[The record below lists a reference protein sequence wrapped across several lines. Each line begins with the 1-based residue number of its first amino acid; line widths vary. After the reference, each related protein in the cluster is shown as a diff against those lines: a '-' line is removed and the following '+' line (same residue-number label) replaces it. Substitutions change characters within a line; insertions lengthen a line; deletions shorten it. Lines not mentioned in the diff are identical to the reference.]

1 MPLMTVADLGDIRL
15 DYSSFG
21 DGPPVLGV
29 MGFALDKRF
38 WAAQVPAV
46 TAGNTFITF
55 DNRGV
60 GRSSPE
66 AAGSIDEM
74 AHDAVRLLDHLEIE
88 KVVVFGMSMG
98 GTIAQR
104 IALDN
109 PDRVSALILAVTW
122 ARPIEFA
129 RRQHKIARKIL
140 QTMTLPEFSEQALLR
155 MFTPEF
161 FEVGREM
168 IDQMVASL
176 DAPGAPAMASAEA
189 LIAQLDALDKHDVLA
204 DLPRIAVPTLV
215 IGGKKDMTVP
225 YLGSKEIAAAIPG
238 AKLVTLETG
247 HGCMIEEMEAFN
259 GAVTEF
265 LASLR

>member
-1 MPLMTVADLGDIRL
+1 MPRMTMADLGDISL
-15 DYSSFG
+15 DYSVFG

-46 TAGNTFITF
+46 TAGNKFITF

-60 GRSSPE
+60 GRSSRE

-74 AHDAVRLLDHLEIE
+74 ADDAVRLLDFLEIDRA
-88 KVVVFGMSMG
+88 VVFGMSMG

-122 ARPIEFA
+122 ARPIEFM
-129 RRQHKIARKIL
+129 RRQHKIARTIL

-155 MFTPEF
+155 MFTPRF
-161 FEVGREM
+161 FEIGQAM
-168 IDQMVASL
+168 IDQMVASI
-176 DAPGAPAMASAEA
+176 DAPGAPPMATAEA

-204 DLPRIAVPTLV
+204 DLPRVSVPTLV
-215 IGGKKDMTVP
+215 IGGKMDVTVP
-225 YLGSKEIAAAIPG
+225 YLGSEEIAATIPG
-238 AKLVTLETG
+238 AKFVTLETG
-247 HGCMIEEMEAFN
+247 HGCMIEEMEPFN
-259 GAVTEF
+259 RAVTEF

>member
-1 MPLMTVADLGDIRL
+1 MPLADLGDIQL
-15 DYSSFG
+15 DYSMFG

-60 GRSSPE
+60 GRSSRE
-66 AAGSIDEM
+66 AATTIDEM
-74 AHDAVRLLDHLEIE
+74 AQDAVRLLDYLEIE
-88 KVVVFGMSMG
+88 RAVVFGMSMG

-122 ARPIEFA
+122 ARPIEFQ
-129 RRQHKIARKIL
+129 RRQHKIARSIL

-155 MFTPEF
+155 MFTPRF
-161 FEVGREM
+161 FEMGQEV
-168 IDQMVASL
+168 IDRMVASF
-176 DAPGAPAMASAEA
+176 DAPGAPAMATADA
-189 LIAQLDALDKHDVLA
+189 LIAQLDALDKHDALA
-204 DLPRIAVPTLV
+204 DLPSISVPTLV
-215 IGGKKDMTVP
+215 IGGRMDMTVP
-225 YLGSKEIAAAIPG
+225 YLGSEEIAAAIPG
-238 AKLVTLETG
+238 ARFVTLETG
-247 HGCMIEEMEAFN
+247 HGCMIEEMEPFN
-259 GAVTEF
+259 RAVTDF

>member
-1 MPLMTVADLGDIRL
+1 MTVADLGDITL
-15 DYSSFG
+15 DYGVFG

-60 GRSSPE
+60 GRSSRT
-66 AAGSIDEM
+66 AASSIDEM
-74 AHDAVRLLDHLEIE
+74 ADDAVRLLDYLEID
-88 KVVVFGMSMG
+88 KAVVFGVSMG
-98 GTIAQR
+98 GTISQR
-104 IALDN
+104 IALDH

-122 ARPIEFA
+122 ARPIEYM
-129 RRQHKIARKIL
+129 RRQHKLARIVL
-140 QTMTLPEFSEQALLR
+140 QTWTLPEFSEQALLK

-161 FEVGREM
+161 FEVGQAM
-168 IDQMVASL
+168 IDQMIASL
-176 DAPGAPAMASAEA
+176 DAPGAPAMATAEA

-204 DLPRIAVPTLV
+204 DLPGISVPTLV

-225 YLGSKEIAAAIPG
+225 YLGSVEIANAIPG

-247 HGCMIEEMEAFN
+247 HGCMIEEMAAFN

>member
-1 MPLMTVADLGDIRL
+1 MTTADLGDITL
-15 DYSSFG
+15 DYSTFG

-60 GRSSPE
+60 GRSSRE

-74 AHDAVRLLDHLEIE
+74 ANDAIRLLDYLEIE
-88 KVVVFGMSMG
+88 KAVIFGVSMG

-104 IALDN
+104 IALDH

-122 ARPIEFA
+122 ARPIEYM
-129 RRQHKIARKIL
+129 RRQHKLARTVL
-140 QTMTLPEFSEQALLR
+140 QMMTLPEFSEQALLK
-155 MFTPEF
+155 MFTPQF
-161 FEVGREM
+161 FEVGQAM
-168 IDQMVASL
+168 IDQMIASL
-176 DAPGAPAMASAEA
+176 DAPGAPAMATSEA
-189 LIAQLDALDKHDVLA
+189 LIAQIDALDKHDVLA
-204 DLPRIAVPTLV
+204 DLPSVSVPTLV
-215 IGGKKDMTVP
+215 IGGKMDMTVP
-225 YLGSKEIAAAIPG
+225 YLGSQEIAAAIPG
-238 AKLVTLETG
+238 AELVTLETG
-247 HGCMIEEMEAFN
+247 HGCMIEEMEPFN
-259 GAVTEF
+259 RAVTEF